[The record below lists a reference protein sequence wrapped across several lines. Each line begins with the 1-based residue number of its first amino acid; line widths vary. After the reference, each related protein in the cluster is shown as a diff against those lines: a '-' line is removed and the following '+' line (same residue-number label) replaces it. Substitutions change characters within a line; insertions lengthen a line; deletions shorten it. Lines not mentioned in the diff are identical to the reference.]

1 MSQNTQNQVISILY
15 EVKNAEDN
23 QILDSNLESK
33 PLEFLLGAGQV
44 ISGLEKAVANAK
56 KGDKL
61 NLSIAPEDAY
71 GIYQPDFLQ
80 EVPKEQFEG
89 ISLSKGMTLFG
100 QAEDG
105 QTVQVIVKDFND
117 SSVIVDYNHPLAG
130 KTLLFDVEITDIREA
145 TPDEIL
151 QGRVGGGCCGGGCG
165 CGDLAES
172 ADSMGGHHHEHSHEH
187 GGGGCCG
194 GGCGCH

>member
-1 MSQNTQNQVISILY
+1 MSNISQNQVVSILY
-15 EVKNAEDN
+15 EVKESQTNEV
-23 QILDSNLESK
+23 IDSNLESK

-44 ISGLEKAVANAK
+44 ISGLEKAVASAK

-61 NLSIAPEDAY
+61 NLSIPPEEAY
-71 GIYQPDFLQ
+71 GIYQQDFLQ

-89 ISLSKGMTLFG
+89 ISLQKGMTLFG

-117 SSVIVDYNHPLAG
+117 SIVMIDYNHPLAG
-130 KTLLFDVEITDIREA
+130 KTLLFNVEITDVREA

-172 ADSMGGHHHEHSHEH
+172 AESMSGNSHEHHH

-194 GGCGCH
+194 GGGCGCH

>member
-1 MSQNTQNQVISILY
+1 MSNISQNQVVSILY
-15 EVKNAEDN
+15 EVKESQTNEV
-23 QILDSNLESK
+23 IDSNLESK

-44 ISGLEKAVANAK
+44 ISGLEKAVASAK

-61 NLSIAPEDAY
+61 NLSIPPEEAY
-71 GIYQPDFLQ
+71 GIYQQDFLQ

-89 ISLSKGMTLFG
+89 ISLQKGMTLFG

-117 SSVIVDYNHPLAG
+117 SIVMIDYNHPLAG
-130 KTLLFDVEITDIREA
+130 KTLLFNVEITDVREA

-172 ADSMGGHHHEHSHEH
+172 AESMSEHSHHH

-194 GGCGCH
+194 SGGCGCH